1 MSLRVLV
8 APDKFKGTLTAQEA
22 AGAIVNGWWSARPQD
37 EMEMLP
43 MSDGGDGFGDLMAG
57 LMGAEARSTETVN
70 AAHQPISATWWY
82 HAETACAVIESAR
95 IVGLAMLPPGKHHPF
110 DLDTFGLAAVI
121 QDALA
126 AGAQRLI
133 LGIGGSATNDG
144 GFGVARGIG
153 WKFFDDRDQEI
164 TSWVKLARLS
174 RLEPPATPLPGVEFI
189 VAVDVE
195 NTLLGLNGCTRVY
208 GPQKGLLMQ
217 QAPVAEAALER
228 LAAKVQTASGVDVAA
243 EPGAGSAGGLGF
255 GLRSF
260 LGAQLYSGFDLFADA
275 ARLDERIKA
284 VDLVI
289 TGEVGID
296 RQSLM
301 GKGTGRLAQRCRAL
315 EKRCLGL
322 AGIVEGVAKS
332 PTSDR
337 LFHAVHSITPT
348 LTSPAEARKDA
359 ALWLQR
365 LANRVGTD
373 YFDS

>member
-1 MSLRVLV
+1 
-8 APDKFKGTLTAQEA
+8 
-22 AGAIVNGWWSARPQD
+22 
-37 EMEMLP
+37 MLP
-43 MSDGGDGFGDLMAG
+43 ISDGGDGFGDLMAG
-57 LMGAEARSTETVN
+57 LMSAEERSTETVN
-70 AAHQPISATWWY
+70 AANQPISATWSY
-82 HAETACAVIESAR
+82 HTETACAVIESAR
-95 IVGLAMLPPGKHHPF
+95 VVGLAMLPPGKHHPF

-121 QDALA
+121 RDALA

-164 TSWVKLARLS
+164 TNWVKLARLS
-174 RLEPPATPLPGVEFI
+174 RLEPPAVPLPGVEFI

-217 QAPVAEAALER
+217 QAPVAELALER

-243 EPGAGSAGGLGF
+243 EPGAGAAGGLGF

-260 LGAQLYSGFDLFADA
+260 LGAQLYSGFDLFAEA

-289 TGEVGID
+289 TGEGAID

-322 AGIVEGVAKS
+322 AGVVEGVAKS

-348 LTSPAEARKDA
+348 LTSPAEARKEA

>member
-1 MSLRVLV
+1 
-8 APDKFKGTLTAQEA
+8 
-22 AGAIVNGWWSARPQD
+22 
-37 EMEMLP
+37 
-43 MSDGGDGFGDLMAG
+43 
-57 LMGAEARSTETVN
+57 
-70 AAHQPISATWWY
+70 
-82 HAETACAVIESAR
+82 
-95 IVGLAMLPPGKHHPF
+95 
-110 DLDTFGLAAVI
+110 
-121 QDALA
+121 
-126 AGAQRLI
+126 LI

-164 TSWVKLARLS
+164 TSWVKLSRLT

-195 NTLLGLNGCTRVY
+195 NPLLGLNGCTRVY
-208 GPQKGLLMQ
+208 GPQKGLLPQ
-217 QAPVAEAALER
+217 QAPVAESALER
-228 LAAKVQTASGVDVAA
+228 LAARVQSASGVDVAA
-243 EPGAGSAGGLGF
+243 EAGAGAAGGLGF

-260 LGAQLYSGFDLFADA
+260 FGAQLYSGFDLFAEA
-275 ARLDERIKA
+275 ARLDERIRA

-289 TGEVGID
+289 TGEGAID

-315 EKRCLGL
+315 EKRCIGL
-322 AGIVEGVAKS
+322 AGVVEGAAKS
-332 PTSDR
+332 PTADR